1 MFDTIWNRPSS
12 PFSQTRVRER
22 AYRLALSLLACLGRH
37 TITGMLCAGGR
48 QFVDWS
54 ADYRLFSSPQW
65 SPAGVFGPV
74 VEGVLEV
81 LDRNAPLIAA
91 LDDTYLKKTGTKI
104 PGVAYRRDPMSPP
117 FHPNFI
123 RALRFCQLSATVPVV
138 GAKGPPRAIPV
149 RYEHIPPVPKP
160 GRGAKGEEWTE
171 YHRRVRKESV
181 TAHGSRLV
189 RSLRQAV
196 DAKSDQQGRTLVIT
210 ADGSYCNGSMIKG
223 LPDRTTLIARIRQDA
238 KLYSLPTAQPSTG
251 RRRQYGDQL
260 PTPEQLRQDDEAKW
274 ITVDAYAAGK
284 VHRFRVKRMT
294 PLLWRKAGADR
305 PLQLVVISPLRYNR
319 SKQAKRLYRRPAYLI
334 CTDPELPLDQ
344 VLQYYLWRW
353 DIEVNHRDEKQ
364 IIGVGQAQVRSPRAV
379 ERVPAFAVAAYA
391 TLLLSAVQASRQ
403 GTLSQ
408 QPPPPKWRRGRP
420 QPRVPT
426 QHLLHTIRSE
436 LWRDAIDSRP
446 LSFSDF
452 VSLPPLNPK
461 SQKPRLPLTAALMYA
476 TS

>member
-1 MFDTIWNRPSS
+1 M
-12 PFSQTRVRER
+12 
-22 AYRLALSLLACLGRH
+22 
-37 TITGMLCAGGR
+37 
-48 QFVDWS
+48 
-54 ADYRLFSSPQW
+54 
-65 SPAGVFGPV
+65 
-74 VEGVLEV
+74 
-81 LDRNAPLIAA
+81 
-91 LDDTYLKKTGTKI
+91 KI

-123 RALRFCQLSATVPVV
+123 RALRFCQLSATVPAV
-138 GAKGPPRAIPV
+138 GPKSPARAIPV
-149 RYEHIPPVPKP
+149 RYEHIPPVPRP
-160 GRGAKGEEWTE
+160 GRGAQGNEWTE

-181 TAHGSRLV
+181 SAHGLRLV
-189 RSLRQAV
+189 RSLREAV
-196 DAKSDQQGRTLVIT
+196 DGESGHQDRTLIIT
-210 ADGSYCNGSMIKG
+210 ADGSYCNGTMIKG
-223 LPDRTTLIARIRQDA
+223 LPPKTTLIARIRQDA
-238 KLYSLPTAQPSTG
+238 KLYSPPSAQPSKG
-251 RRRQYGDQL
+251 RRRQYGDHL
-260 PTPEQLRQDDEAKW
+260 PTPEQLRQDPDVEW
-274 ITVDAYAAGK
+274 ISVEAYAAGK
-284 VHRFRVKRMT
+284 IHRFRVKRMA

-319 SKQAKRLYRRPAYLI
+319 SKQAKRLYRRPAFLI

-391 TLLLSAVQASRQ
+391 TLLLSAVRASRQ

-408 QPPPPKWRRGRP
+408 QPPPPKWRRGHP
-420 QPRVPT
+420 HPRVPT
-426 QHLLHTIRSE
+426 QQLLHTIRSE

-452 VSLPPLNPK
+452 ASLPTLNSK

>member
-1 MFDTIWNRPSS
+1 M
-12 PFSQTRVRER
+12 E
-22 AYRLALSLLACLGRH
+22 
-37 TITGMLCAGGR
+37 
-48 QFVDWS
+48 
-54 ADYRLFSSPQW
+54 
-65 SPAGVFGPV
+65 
-74 VEGVLEV
+74 
-81 LDRNAPLIAA
+81 
-91 LDDTYLKKTGTKI
+91 
-104 PGVAYRRDPMSPP
+104 
-117 FHPNFI
+117 
-123 RALRFCQLSATVPVV
+123 
-138 GAKGPPRAIPV
+138 
-149 RYEHIPPVPKP
+149 
-160 GRGAKGEEWTE
+160 
-171 YHRRVRKESV
+171 
-181 TAHGSRLV
+181 
-189 RSLRQAV
+189 
-196 DAKSDQQGRTLVIT
+196 
-210 ADGSYCNGSMIKG
+210 
-223 LPDRTTLIARIRQDA
+223 
-238 KLYSLPTAQPSTG
+238 
-251 RRRQYGDQL
+251 
-260 PTPEQLRQDDEAKW
+260 
-274 ITVDAYAAGK
+274 AYAAGK
-284 VHRFRVKRMT
+284 THWFRVKRMT

-319 SKQAKRLYRRPAYLI
+319 SKEAKRLYRRPAYLI

-403 GTLSQ
+403 GTLGQ

-452 VSLPPLNPK
+452 VSLPSPNPK